1 MRVKLFPN
9 VKNGRQLRQAIQ
21 WALPM
26 SFWADDDF
34 FPQPS
39 DPTAP
44 YLIAQSNA
52 VNVTLVTA
60 KDHYEIRLELRSD
73 VPQPRYGTERLLLTI
88 RAELMQALRTRGY
101 EVSVWTDT

>member
-1 MRVKLFPN
+1 MKVKLTPS
-9 VKNGRQLRQAIQ
+9 VRNGRQLRHAIQ

-44 YLIAQSNA
+44 YLIAASA
-52 VNVTLVTA
+52 TVNVILITA
-60 KDHYEIRLELRSD
+60 EDHYKVKFELRSD
-73 VPQPRYGTERLLLTI
+73 VPQPPYGTERLLLTI
-88 RAELMQALRTRGY
+88 RAELMQALRARG
-101 EVSVWTDT
+101 